1 MPTNNPQM
9 SNGAALS
16 WQLQL
21 PFHSKQE
28 IKNVFQLKLVIPP
41 SSPLPFKKSLQGR
54 SVFGPQRILV
64 PAAKKEEVLACNSAS
79 CPMRKTCLGLF
90 SIKVTEH
97 LHLWN
102 WEFLTFSSLYQNFP
116 PPPSF
121 PSVFC
126 QRGTIFQGKNWM
138 KCSKVCKKCREIL
151 HQFGPQPIVLCL
163 VDSISQDG
171 GQPARSFKSPT
182 CS

>member
-1 MPTNNPQM
+1 MF
-9 SNGAALS
+9 SSWGLLCYLLLLLLS
-16 WQLQL
+16 ELRERWVLGLQL
-21 PFHSKQE
+21 
-28 IKNVFQLKLVIPP
+28 
-41 SSPLPFKKSLQGR
+41 
-54 SVFGPQRILV
+54 ILV
-64 PAAKKEEVLACNSAS
+64 PIAKKEVFSLAGNSSS
-79 CPMRKTCLGLF
+79 CPMHKTCLGLF
-90 SIKVTEH
+90 SIKVTEN